1 MCAAGNLPHL
11 AARRISLPSGMARKP
26 NRKKPAARRSLTRE
40 RRITWI
46 DQRPLRDHAH
56 TECGKIMV
64 RLETTRVE
72 WRRYEAQDIPAF
84 EKWKAQTF
92 GALLSRI
99 RETDAVIEEKERII
113 EEVEME
119 MMFGGSRSERAAYR
133 RVMHRRAHPEEARRE
148 EEAARE
154 ERPEP
159 DDFEQEMMF
168 EETMRM
174 FTHIDPDRLDD
185 ETYESMFE
193 EFKKNVF
200 GRGTGGTEEG
210 EPPPMHEFP
219 GQARPPL
226 GARVKELYRLL
237 VRRLHPDVRADGS
250 AEVTALWHEV
260 QEAYEAG
267 DVARLETLLALTD
280 VQSQATG
287 DHTTLGQLR
296 AVIAELMRALR
307 ALQKSLRQARKEHAW
322 DFSRADRDRRGWLQ
336 GRLQKGYD
344 MELKS
349 RLGLLEEIESIIA
362 RWAAEPGRRATP
374 KRRAT
379 GGEQGE
385 FPL

>member
-1 MCAAGNLPHL
+1 MP
-11 AARRISLPSGMARKP
+11 RKP
-26 NRKKPAARRSLTRE
+26 VRKKPAPRRSFTRE
-40 RRITWI
+40 RRIIWI
-46 DQRPLRDHAH
+46 DQRPLREHAH
-56 TECGKIMV
+56 TECGKIMG
-64 RLETTRVE
+64 RLEKTRLE
-72 WRRYEAQDIPAF
+72 WRRYEAQDVPAF

-99 RETDAVIEEKERII
+99 RETDAAIDENERII
-113 EEVEME
+113 EEVELE

-168 EETMRM
+168 EETLRM
-174 FTHIDPDRLDD
+174 FTHMDPDRLDD

-193 EFKKNVF
+193 EFKRNVF
-200 GRGTGGTEEG
+200 GRRAGGAAEG
-210 EPPPMHEFP
+210 EPPPIHEFP

-267 DVARLETLLALTD
+267 DAERLETLLALTD

-296 AVIAELMRALR
+296 AVVAELTRALR
-307 ALQKSLRQARKEHAW
+307 ALQKSLRHARKEHAW
-322 DFSRADRDRRGWLQ
+322 DFSRADHERQVWLLA
-336 GRLQKGYD
+336 RLQRGYD
-344 MELKS
+344 MELRS
-349 RLGLLEEIESIIA
+349 RLGHLEEVQSIIA
-362 RWAAEPGRRATP
+362 RWAAEPARRPKSDRRRA
-374 KRRAT
+374 A
-379 GGEQGE
+379 GGVQDELR
-385 FPL
+385 F